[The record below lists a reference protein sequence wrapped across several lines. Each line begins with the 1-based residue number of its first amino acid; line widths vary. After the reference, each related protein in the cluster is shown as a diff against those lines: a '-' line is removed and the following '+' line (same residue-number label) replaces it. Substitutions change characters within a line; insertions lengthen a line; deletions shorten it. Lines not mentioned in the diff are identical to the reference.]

1 MSIVVVIPSRGRAK
15 AAAECVASIRDTAR
29 LVSTA
34 VVVAVDADDPE
45 WPGYTSA
52 LFTGPRPVGPEVTL
66 MQLNADSTGNLTR
79 ATNTAAMRVAEDDPT
94 AIIGVLN
101 DDMRARTPGWDR
113 VIADT
118 LQTPGIA
125 YGDDGFQHE
134 RLVTSP
140 FISAEIVRS
149 LGWYALPVLEHQ
161 FIDNVW
167 HDLGTFAGCLTYLP
181 SLTFEHL
188 HPFAGKGEWDAT
200 YERGNSQPVI
210 DRDREAYQ
218 LWQRT
223 WMEADVTNVRHV
235 LNVAAGRRVDYAYAG
250 TRAE

>member
-1 MSIVVVIPSRGRAK
+1 MSVVVVIPSRGRPD
-15 AAAECVASIRDTAR
+15 AAAACIASIQQTAQLVDTSV
-29 LVSTA
+29 LL
-34 VVVAVDADDPE
+34 AVDANDPQADDYRTVV
-45 WPGYTSA
+45 WA
-52 LFTGPRPVGPEVTL
+52 LPFHALVSLVVLPVEE
-66 MQLNADSTGNLTR
+66 TGNLTR

-167 HDLGTFAGCLTYLP
+167 HDLGTLAGCLTYLP
-181 SLTFEHL
+181 SLSFEHL

-200 YERGNSQPVI
+200 YERGNAQPVI

-223 WMEADVTNVRHV
+223 WMAADVANVRNV
-235 LNVAAGRRVDYAYAG
+235 LNLAAGRRVDYAYAG
-250 TRAE
+250 ARAE